1 MKPHVPESVDA
12 RACRTF
18 LRNYKEV
25 ARFTVESY
33 SREDRESHAEAHRS
47 EMTKPYSFGESEFYD
62 FLYVKRDVEEVL
74 KKDIRMSGEY
84 LCLVGPRGSGKT
96 TVGKK
101 IQREMKNSEAL
112 RIFIVFLD
120 IRFIKQYLNLNR
132 DSFVESLKRQVMVR
146 YLEDL
151 FPLDHDEKVFERLRL
166 WEYLLQPG
174 QRNRLPGALSA
185 TIHELRDEANLQLQ
199 RFRFKS
205 SENEKAD
212 LYAWLK
218 ATHLNKGVS
227 ALTKTLEK
235 TIGIAHL
242 IYAAQDLCNYDRQI
256 IWFDNTDALPEPL
269 QPEVIDLV
277 KTFHQGMGNRVST
290 VVAIREE
297 NVYRDEDPYEEP
309 GAPPYRKRIKMRID
323 RDNEGNPLWGIDIPI
338 IEPNELES
346 IVEQRMDLAK
356 RKQKQY
362 RDEYKA
368 RIDSEMAIADEL
380 SDLRQK
386 EASLKRIEEY
396 KKFLTDYEPLM
407 SESVYRDFKKLSAQV
422 MNVLHDNMLIYLTNS
437 SLREFL
443 FIHRDVLSHVIKSAK
458 YDLKEALSYPAW
470 YISTLFYQWLA
481 STDRDYQIPAY
492 NVVKETE
499 NWIHNGKRRVG
510 CILSYLLITTIW
522 NLTLEKEYE
531 HDRRRAFHNPYI
543 SEVEDRLKE
552 LDYTEDEII
561 NKLYELHTD
570 VAPGSIVEFRSH
582 KRITSAADLKR
593 NKTANKV
600 YLTYRGRCLA
610 SLSSN
615 TFGFF
620 YQNIQQYLHPHG
632 GSDLLQLRRASEYAE
647 QMLPFL
653 CDIAQM
659 HYDSLKILRANSGV
673 DPEVWFTQYCERFG
687 IPQRDPY
694 RRSVDIGI
702 QIKGIRRALQ
712 FEALV
717 AGLISYSA
725 GGQISFGTTVKD
737 KMQHLQNRF
746 AKCVESLC
754 RDGDPIAVDFRS
766 EVGLAP
772 R

>member
-1 MKPHVPESVDA
+1 
-12 RACRTF
+12 
-18 LRNYKEV
+18 
-25 ARFTVESY
+25 
-33 SREDRESHAEAHRS
+33 
-47 EMTKPYSFGESEFYD
+47 MTKPYSFGESEFYD
-62 FLYVKRDVEEVL
+62 YLYVKRDVEEVL

-84 LCLVGPRGSGKT
+84 LLLVGPRGSGKT

-101 IQREMKNSEAL
+101 IQREMKNSAAL

-120 IRFIKQYLNLNR
+120 IRFIKQNLNLNR

-174 QRNRLPGALSA
+174 QRNRLPSALSA

-205 SENEKAD
+205 SENERAD

-227 ALTKTLEK
+227 ALTKQLEK

-297 NVYRDEDPYEEP
+297 NVYRDEDPFEEP

-323 RDNEGNPLWGIDIPI
+323 RDNDGNPLWGIDIPI

-362 RDEYKA
+362 RDEYNA
-368 RIDSEMAIADEL
+368 RIDSEMSIAQEI
-380 SDLRQK
+380 SDLSQK
-386 EASLKRIEEY
+386 EESLRRIEEY
-396 KKFLTDYEPLM
+396 KKHLTDYEPLM

-458 YDLKEALSYPAW
+458 YDLKEALGYPAW

-499 NWIHNGKRRVG
+499 NWIHNGKKRAG
-510 CILSYLLITTIW
+510 CILSYLIITTIW

-531 HDRRRAFHNPYI
+531 HDHRRAFHNPYI
-543 SEVEDRLKE
+543 SEVENRLKE

-582 KRITSAADLKR
+582 RRITSADDLKW

-632 GSDLLQLRRASEYAE
+632 GGDALQLRRASEYAE
-647 QMLPFL
+647 QMLPYL

-659 HYDSLKILRANSGV
+659 HYDSLKILRANSGLE
-673 DPEVWFTQYCERFG
+673 PEVWFTKYCERYG

-694 RRSVDIGI
+694 RRSIDIGV

-737 KMQHLQNRF
+737 KMQHLQNNF
-746 AKCVESLC
+746 AKCVESL
-754 RDGDPIAVDFRS
+754 RREGTPIAVDFRS
-766 EVGLAP
+766 EVGLSQ